1 MADKKISALTAATTP
16 LAGTEVLPIVQS
28 GSTVKATISN
38 VLAPIQVT
46 TTRAGINT
54 TPTFSFHVL
63 GSGEFGGM
71 LAQSNVGGATSFT
84 VQQGVTGVSNSGVT
98 IRNADSAY
106 DWLRFTATGGDVTAQ
121 TGNLVIG
128 TAAKGIDF
136 SANTGAAGM
145 TSELLDWYEEG
156 TFTATRNGFV
166 EVLGGGSITSLGTYT
181 RIGRQ
186 VFVNIKILP
195 TGGATTAATPGIGSY
210 LGGLP
215 YTPSESSSGVWV
227 NIGSV
232 AASGSVWVN
241 VDNNMY
247 LTEGWGA
254 SAAPFVFSAT
264 YTV

>member
-1 MADKKISALTAATTP
+1 MADKKISQLTAASTP

-54 TPTFSFHVL
+54 APSFSFHVL

-71 LAQSNVGGATSFT
+71 LAQSSVAGATSFT

-106 DWLRFTATGGDVTAQ
+106 DWLRFTATGGDVSVQ

-128 TAAKGIDF
+128 TAGKGIDF
-136 SANTGAAGM
+136 SAATHAAGM
-145 TSELLDWYEEG
+145 TSELLNDYEEG
-156 TFTATRNGFV
+156 TWTPTVSGAN
-166 EVLGGGSITSLGTYT
+166 LSLSSISSAYYT
-181 RIGRQ
+181 IIGRQ
-186 VFVNIKILP
+186 VTVYCYITVANS
-195 TGGATTAATPGIGSY
+195 GAPSTALV

-215 YTPSESSSGVWV
+215 KTCLGYGPAFRFYGPNKFTGDCYVSVGTATIVETNILATGSSAIMV
-227 NIGSV
+227 
-232 AASGSVWVN
+232 
-241 VDNNMY
+241 
-247 LTEGWGA
+247 T
-254 SAAPFVFSAT
+254 AT
-264 YTV
+264 YFF

>member
-1 MADKKISALTAATTP
+1 MLPVVQGASTVQVSVANLTAGRATAVGSLTSSGTVSASSAV
-16 LAGTEVLPIVQS
+16 AGGNFSGFQMDNPSAGS
-28 GSTVKATISN
+28 GSPPNTISLN
-38 VLAPIQVT
+38 FA
-46 TTRAGINT
+46 N
-54 TPTFSFHVL
+54 FSVVKGRITAAVYGDGYMDF
-63 GSGEFGGM
+63 
-71 LAQSNVGGATSFT
+71 ATD
-84 VQQGVTGVSNSGVT
+84 ND
-98 IRNADSAY
+98 IAKMRI
-106 DWLRFTATGGDVTAQ
+106 TAGGDIKNNL
-121 TGNLVIG
+121 GNYIVG

-166 EVLGGGSITSLGTYT
+166 EILGGGSITSLGTYT

-247 LTEGWGA
+247 LTEGWLT